1 MKNPPVLFFSSFTAY
16 GPARFADLQD
26 SATIRTAM
34 TTTLLHVGNAITPK
48 GEISG
53 AGILIRDGGIE
64 AIGPRAD
71 LTLPSG
77 AQEVRA
83 EDCIAIPGFIDV
95 HIHGA
100 GGRDV
105 MEGSADALGAVTAKL
120 AQFGTTSLLATTVTA
135 DADDTCR
142 AVEGISSYI
151 ATQHETNKPRAE
163 ILGIHFEGP
172 FLSKERR
179 GVHPTEF
186 LQLPSAEFLQRL
198 IHASSG
204 NARIITIAPE
214 LLGAMP
220 CIDAARSLGMVVSI
234 GHTDATYE
242 QARAAVAHG
251 AHHATHVYNAMRPF
265 THRDPGVIGAVLT
278 TPEVTAELIADG
290 IHVDEIAM
298 KVLLQAKGAS
308 GVVLISDGLSAT
320 GMPDGKYMLGSM
332 EVTVSGGVCRNAEG
346 KLAGSTLTLDR
357 ALRNVVKLGVP
368 LAGAVQM
375 LTLNPATLLGI
386 EFKKGALRTGADA
399 DIVLLNDS
407 LEIAQVWARGDSVH

>member
-1 MKNPPVLFFSSFTAY
+1 
-16 GPARFADLQD
+16 
-26 SATIRTAM
+26 M
-34 TTTLLHVGNAITPK
+34 TTTLLHVGKAITPK
-48 GEISG
+48 GELAD
-53 AGILIRDGGIE
+53 AGMLIRDGELEIV
-64 AIGPRAD
+64 GPRSAME
-71 LTLPSG
+71 LPSG
-77 AQEVRA
+77 ATEVTA
-83 EDCIAIPGFIDV
+83 PDSTAIPGFIDV

-105 MEGSADALGAVTAKL
+105 MEGTPDALAAVTGRL
-120 AQFGTTSLLATTVTA
+120 AAFGTTSLLATTVTA

-142 AVEGISSYI
+142 AVEGISRYI
-151 ATQHETNKPRAE
+151 GTQHETSQPRADV
-163 ILGIHFEGP
+163 LGIHFEGP
-172 FLSKERR
+172 FLSRERR
-179 GVHPTEF
+179 GVHPEKF
-186 LQLPSAEFLQRL
+186 LQLPSSEFLQRL
-198 IHASSG
+198 LQASSG
-204 NARIITIAPE
+204 NARILTIAPE

-298 KVLLQAKGAS
+298 KVLLQAKGAD

-320 GMPDGKYMLGSM
+320 GMPDGKYMLGGM
-332 EVTVSGGVCRNAEG
+332 EVTVSGGVCRSAEG
-346 KLAGSTLTLDR
+346 RLAGSTLTLDR
-357 ALRNVVKLGVP
+357 ALRNVVKLGVSFP
-368 LAGAVQM
+368 DAVQM
-375 LTLNPATLLGI
+375 LTLNPAKLLGI

-399 DIVLLNDS
+399 DIVLLNDA
-407 LEIAQVWARGDSVH
+407 LEIRQVWTRGVPVH

>member
-1 MKNPPVLFFSSFTAY
+1 
-16 GPARFADLQD
+16 
-26 SATIRTAM
+26 M
-34 TTTLLHVGNAITPK
+34 TTTLLHVGKAITPK

-53 AGILIRDGGIE
+53 AGILVRDGEIE
-64 AIGPRAD
+64 TIGARAD

-83 EDCIAIPGFIDV
+83 QDSTAIPGFIDV

-105 MEGSADALGAVTAKL
+105 MEGNEDALGTVTAKL
-120 AQFGTTSLLATTVTA
+120 AQFGTTSILATTITA

-142 AVEGISSYI
+142 AVEGISGYI
-151 ATQHETNKPRAE
+151 GTQHETNSPRAE

-204 NARIITIAPE
+204 NARILTIAPE
-214 LLGAMP
+214 LIGAMP

-298 KVLLQAKGAS
+298 KVLLQAKGAD
-308 GVVLISDGLSAT
+308 GVILISDGVSAT
-320 GMPDGKYMLGSM
+320 GMPDGKYMLGGL
-332 EVTVSGGVCRNAEG
+332 EVTVNGGICRNAEG

-357 ALRNVVKLGVP
+357 SLRNVVKLGVP
-368 LAGAVQM
+368 LAAAVQM
-375 LTLNPATLLGI
+375 LTLNPAMLLGI
-386 EFKKGALRTGADA
+386 EFKKGALRSGADA

-407 LEIAQVWARGDSVH
+407 LEITQVWARGIPAY

>member
-1 MKNPPVLFFSSFTAY
+1 
-16 GPARFADLQD
+16 
-26 SATIRTAM
+26 M
-34 TTTLLHVGNAITPK
+34 TTTLLHVGKAITPK
-48 GEISG
+48 GEISD
-53 AGILIRDGGIE
+53 AGILIRDGEIE
-64 AIGPRAD
+64 TIGARAD

-83 EDCIAIPGFIDV
+83 EDSAAIPGFIDV

-105 MEGSADALGAVTAKL
+105 MEGNEDALGTVTAKL
-120 AQFGTTSLLATTVTA
+120 APFGTTSMLATTVTA

-142 AVEGISSYI
+142 AVEGISGYI
-151 ATQHETNKPRAE
+151 ATQHETNNPRAE

-204 NARIITIAPE
+204 NARILTIAPE
-214 LLGAMP
+214 LIGAMP

-298 KVLLQAKGAS
+298 KVLLQAKGAR
-308 GVVLISDGLSAT
+308 GVILISDGVSAT
-320 GMPDGKYMLGSM
+320 GMPDGKYMLGGL
-332 EVTVSGGVCRNAEG
+332 EVTVSGGICRNAEG

-357 ALRNVVKLGVP
+357 SLRNVVKLGVP
-368 LAGAVQM
+368 LADAVQM
-375 LTLNPATLLGI
+375 LTLNPAMLLGI
-386 EFKKGALRTGADA
+386 EFKKGALRSGADA
-399 DIVLLNDS
+399 DIVLLNHS
-407 LEIAQVWARGDSVH
+407 LEITQVWARGFPVH